1 MFEWKKEMELGITI
15 IDEQHKRL
23 IAIGN
28 NVATLLSEYSEGDDL
43 LSRII
48 LVLED
53 LKHYTLYHFRTEEDF
68 FIKYNYSDFISHK
81 KEHDAFI
88 YYLWSINISDI
99 EKDRKTF
106 LEDLL
111 GRIFKWIYNHIIDKD
126 YMYKDFLIQKDL

>member
-1 MFEWKKEMELGITI
+1 MTSTLTQR
-15 IDEQHKRL
+15 DEQHKRL
-23 IAIGN
+23 FAIGN
-28 NVATLLSEYSEGDDL
+28 NVATLLSEYLEGDDI

-48 LVLED
+48 LVLEN

-99 EKDRKTF
+99 EKDRKAF

-111 GRIFKWIYNHIIDKD
+111 SRIFKWIYNHIIDKD
-126 YMYKDFLIQKDL
+126 FMYKDFLIQKDL